1 MGSMEEKAIVKI
13 DADGGVVTCAKGFGA
28 DKCGYKPGAK
38 VCGACGAMA
47 VKQKAAS
54 MMDDD
59 MDEESMEEEMVE
71 KGKKMR
77 KKVGVMNAPMDDD
90 DDMDDEDIDD
100 EEDMSAKG
108 KMRKKAGMMK
118 PMPED
123 DEDMMD
129 LAMMRRRRARM
140 AAMGDMEDDVE
151 DDMDD
156 EDIEKGWMMK
166 PGKRSRRRAMM
177 SMGMKSEE
185 IGNADDVFLCR
196 AERKVLPLQNDVCSK
211 CVGGCAPEDGMPGL
225 LDIEGMALELFGG
238 KVLSSVYA
246 DEADMF
252 VVDILAKDGSAVE
265 LIAEGSTGEIRNF
278 HRIASTDF
286 GGTMGVKSLD
296 NASAAKVINI
306 ASAQEIALKALQSE
320 MNTSGNVIQA
330 DSEIFE
336 GYDSYVFEIDAL
348 NGKSYDVYVGING
361 TVLGYDEYDA
371 MEAKQIEEESAELAL
386 KRAYTDEQREQMAET
401 GMALPDGSYP
411 IKDEADLRNAIQ
423 AYGRAKDKEAAKRH
437 IMKRARDLGKE
448 DLIPENWMGKS
459 DIADALASKDTVE
472 GDAFMKSLMEFEIL
486 AMEEDLKDEF

>member
-1 MGSMEEKAIVKI
+1 MASMEEKAIVKI
-13 DADGGVVTCAKGFGA
+13 DADGGVVKCAKGLSG

-47 VKQKAAS
+47 VAQKAAA
-54 MMDDD
+54 MMNEAD
-59 MDEESMEEEMVE
+59 DEE
-71 KGKKMR
+71 
-77 KKVGVMNAPMDDD
+77 
-90 DDMDDEDIDD
+90 MDDEMPEDGMED
-100 EEDMSAKG
+100 EMKG
-108 KMRKKAGMMK
+108 KRSRRMNSSDMGKKAQMMK
-118 PMPED
+118 PMMNEDEEDD

-129 LAMMRRRRARM
+129 AQMMRRRRARM
-140 AAMGDMEDDVE
+140 AAMGNENGDMENDMEDEE
-151 DDMDD
+151 D
-156 EDIEKGWMMK
+156 EVEKGWMMK
-166 PGKRSRRRAMM
+166 PGKRSRNRAMNE
-177 SMGMKSEE
+177 MGMKSSDFANPDE
-185 IGNADDVFLCR
+185 VFLCR
-196 AERKVLPLQNDVCSK
+196 AERKVLPLENDVCSK
-211 CVGGCAPEDGMPGL
+211 CVGGCAPEGDMPGL

-265 LIAEGSTGEIRNF
+265 LIADGSTGEIRNF
-278 HRIASTDF
+278 HRIAPTDF
-286 GGTMGVKSLD
+286 GGTMGTKSLEGAAA
-296 NASAAKVINI
+296 ASKVINI

-386 KRAYTDEQREQMAET
+386 KRAYSDEQRQQMAEG

-448 DLIPENWMGKS
+448 DLIPENWMGK
-459 DIADALASKDTVE
+459 ADSTDVESKVE
-472 GDAFMKSLMEFEIL
+472 DDSFIKSLMEFEIL
-486 AMEEDLKDEF
+486 AMEEDLGKEF